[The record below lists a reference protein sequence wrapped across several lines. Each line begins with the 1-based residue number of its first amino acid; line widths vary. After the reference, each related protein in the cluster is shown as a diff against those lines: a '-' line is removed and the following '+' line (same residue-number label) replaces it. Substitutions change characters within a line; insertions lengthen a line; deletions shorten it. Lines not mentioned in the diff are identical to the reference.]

1 MATSSRKTTK
11 ASRSPRKKSAAAAR
25 KGAAV
30 KKARAPASKRAGSA
44 KTTSAKAAPS
54 GSKRASSSSSPSSP
68 TLSSAAKKPAK
79 PKTARR
85 RQEEPKGA
93 KGAAAKKARAPA
105 AKRSGSAKKTSAK
118 TAPSGSKR
126 ASSSSPTPSSA
137 AKKPAK
143 PKTARRRQE
152 EPKGAKGAAKA
163 RTGATRSKA
172 VPVTATAS
180 TNAAASKTPASSTLL
195 LSRIRSITESI
206 TGMRDEMLALS
217 KAVTSDKSR
226 MPAIS
231 GMSESLAAVLVQ
243 IQKQSRQIAG
253 LKKETQGLFEG
264 LEEISGRSESK
275 RSSMESRLHDVQ
287 QKIEKIAEIQGQA
300 DSEAV
305 AEKINDS
312 VRSIIE
318 DSESIAGLS
327 RALDATRNEIR
338 VVGARAA
345 SATGTGIEIDA
356 LRTEISG
363 VADAVNAGSVSSVHL
378 KQELDRLADR
388 VDAVAK
394 SSSGMQEDIRETLGQ
409 VAAETA
415 KIKDVDAVLDGFKR
429 QLDTI
434 TSRTES
440 AARIEIPES
449 VTGRLESIGSEIAV
463 LAKSAD
469 EAALTKDSLDRVRE
483 ELVSVKS
490 DIAGIIGIMD
500 QKMSSASG
508 ILQRQQEDA
517 SDLYRKID
525 EMYSRIQEIKGSS
538 DESARE
544 ASNETARL
552 LRLSEYQ
559 SAMRMSSESKYG
571 DLDTIREMLA
581 KTAGINEVFGG
592 GGDNDGPGGLPPDVG
607 RWAVSKI
614 LDCADRWEIRFVDV
628 YSIMKESMGADMV
641 RRSINMSQVRDIYGI
656 RAVNEINE
664 ESGNA

>member
-1 MATSSRKTTK
+1 MVTSSRKTTK
-11 ASRSPRKKSAAAAR
+11 SSPSSRKKSAAR
-25 KGAAV
+25 KGAGA
-30 KKARAPASKRAGSA
+30 KKAQAPAAKRAGSA
-44 KTTSAKAAPS
+44 KKASAKATTSASRRSTSSAPPSTTKKPAKPRTARRQQEKPRGAKGIAAKKVQAPAA
-54 GSKRASSSSSPSSP
+54 KRAGSAKKASAKATTSASRRSTSSTPPS
-68 TLSSAAKKPAK
+68 TTKKPAK

-85 RQEEPKGA
+85 QQEKPKGA
-93 KGAAAKKARAPA
+93 N
-105 AKRSGSAKKTSAK
+105 
-118 TAPSGSKR
+118 
-126 ASSSSPTPSSA
+126 
-137 AKKPAK
+137 
-143 PKTARRRQE
+143 
-152 EPKGAKGAAKA
+152 GAAKA
-163 RTGATRSKA
+163 HTSTTRSR
-172 VPVTATAS
+172 TAS
-180 TNAAASKTPASSTLL
+180 AAATTNAAAPKTPASSTLL
-195 LSRIRSITESI
+195 LSRVRSITESI
-206 TGMRDEMLALS
+206 AGMRDEMQALS
-217 KAVTSDKSR
+217 KAVASGKDS

-243 IQKQSRQIAG
+243 IQKQSRQIAS

-264 LEEISGRSESK
+264 LEEISDRSESK
-275 RSSMESRLHDVQ
+275 RGSLESSLHDVQ
-287 QKIEKIAEIQGQA
+287 QKIEKIAEVQGQA

-363 VADAVNAGSVSSVHL
+363 IADAVNAGSASGTHL

-388 VDAVAK
+388 VETVAK
-394 SSSGMQEDIRETLGQ
+394 SSSGVQEGIRETLGQ

-415 KIKDVDAVLDGFKR
+415 KIKDVDAVLDGFKS
-429 QLDTI
+429 QLDAI
-434 TSRTES
+434 TSKTES

-449 VTGRLESIGSEIAV
+449 VTDRLESIGSEIAI

-469 EAALTKDSLDRVRE
+469 EVALTKDSLDRVRE
-483 ELVSVKS
+483 EIISVKS

-508 ILQRQQEDA
+508 ILQRQQENA
-517 SDLYRKID
+517 ADLHGKID

-544 ASNETARL
+544 ASKETARL

-571 DLDTIREMLA
+571 DLDTIREMSA
-581 KTAGINEVFGG
+581 KTADINGVFGG
-592 GGDNDGPGGLPPDVG
+592 GGDDDNGSPGGLPPNVR
-607 RWAVSKI
+607 RWAAGKI
-614 LDCADRWEIRFVDV
+614 LDCADRWEIRFADV
-628 YSIMKESMGADMV
+628 YSIMNEMMGADMT
-641 RRSINMSQVRDIYGI
+641 RESINMSQVRDIYGI

-664 ESGNA
+664 GSGSA

>member
-1 MATSSRKTTK
+1 MATSSPSSRKTAK
-11 ASRSPRKKSAAAAR
+11 SSQSPSSRKKSAAR
-25 KGAAV
+25 KGAV
-30 KKARAPASKRAGSA
+30 
-44 KTTSAKAAPS
+44 
-54 GSKRASSSSSPSSP
+54 
-68 TLSSAAKKPAK
+68 
-79 PKTARR
+79 
-85 RQEEPKGA
+85 
-93 KGAAAKKARAPA
+93 AKKAQAPA
-105 AKRSGSAKKTSAK
+105 AKRAGSAKKTSAK
-118 TAPSGSKR
+118 ATPPASKR
-126 ASSSSPTPSSA
+126 TSSSPASTPPSA

-143 PKTARRRQE
+143 ARTSAARSRAVSATATTSAVAAPKT
-152 EPKGAKGAAKA
+152 P
-163 RTGATRSKA
+163 T
-172 VPVTATAS
+172 
-180 TNAAASKTPASSTLL
+180 SSALL
-195 LSRIRSITESI
+195 LSRVRSITESI
-206 TGMRDEMLALS
+206 AGMRDEMQALS
-217 KAVTSDKSR
+217 KAVASNKNR
-226 MPAIS
+226 VPAIS

-264 LEEISGRSESK
+264 LEEISDRSESK
-275 RSSMESRLHDVQ
+275 RGSLESRLHDVQ
-287 QKIEKIAEIQGQA
+287 QKIEKIAEVQGQA
-300 DSEAV
+300 DSETV

-338 VVGARAA
+338 AVGARAA
-345 SATGTGIEIDA
+345 SAAGTGIEIDA

-363 VADAVNAGSVSSVHL
+363 VADAVNAGSASSAHL
-378 KQELDRLADR
+378 KQELDKLADR

-394 SSSGMQEDIRETLGQ
+394 SNSGMQEGIRETLGQ
-409 VAAETA
+409 VATETA
-415 KIKDVDAVLDGFKR
+415 RIKDVDAVLDGFKR

-434 TSRTES
+434 TSRTEA

-449 VTGRLESIGSEIAV
+449 VTGRLESIGSEIAI

-490 DIAGIIGIMD
+490 DIAGVIGIMD

-544 ASNETARL
+544 ASKETSRL

-571 DLDTIREMLA
+571 DLDTIREMSA
-581 KTAGINEVFGG
+581 KTADINEVFGG
-592 GGDNDGPGGLPPDVG
+592 GDSGDPGGLPPDVG
-607 RWAVSKI
+607 RWAASKI
-614 LDCADRWEIRFVDV
+614 LDCADRWEIRFADV
-628 YSIMKESMGADMV
+628 YSIMKESMGTDMV
-641 RRSINMSQVRDIYGI
+641 GRSINMSQVRDIYGI

>member
-1 MATSSRKTTK
+1 M
-11 ASRSPRKKSAAAAR
+11 
-25 KGAAV
+25 KGAAES
-30 KKARAPASKRAGSA
+30 R
-44 KTTSAKAAPS
+44 
-54 GSKRASSSSSPSSP
+54 SS
-68 TLSSAAKKPAK
+68 
-79 PKTARR
+79 
-85 RQEEPKGA
+85 
-93 KGAAAKKARAPA
+93 
-105 AKRSGSAKKTSAK
+105 
-118 TAPSGSKR
+118 
-126 ASSSSPTPSSA
+126 
-137 AKKPAK
+137 
-143 PKTARRRQE
+143 
-152 EPKGAKGAAKA
+152 
-163 RTGATRSKA
+163 ATRSSA
-172 VPVTATAS
+172 TRSRTVSATAT
-180 TNAAASKTPASSTLL
+180 TNAAAPKTPASSTLL
-195 LSRIRSITESI
+195 LSRVRSITESI
-206 TGMRDEMLALS
+206 AEMRDEMQALS
-217 KAVTSDKSR
+217 KAVASNKNR
-226 MPAIS
+226 VPAIS

-243 IQKQSRQIAG
+243 IQKQSRQITS

-275 RSSMESRLHDVQ
+275 RGNLESRLRDVQ
-287 QKIEKIAEIQGQA
+287 QKIEKIAEVQGQA
-300 DSEAV
+300 GSEAV
-305 AEKINDS
+305 VEKINDS

-345 SATGTGIEIDA
+345 SATGTGIEIDS

-363 VADAVNAGSVSSVHL
+363 IADAVNAGSASSAHL

-394 SSSGMQEDIRETLGQ
+394 SSSGMQEGIRETLGQ
-409 VAAETA
+409 VAAETS

-440 AARIEIPES
+440 AARIEVPES
-449 VTGRLESIGSEIAV
+449 VTDRLESIGSEIAI

-469 EAALTKDSLDRVRE
+469 EAALTRDSLDRVRE
-483 ELVSVKS
+483 EIVSVKS

-544 ASNETARL
+544 ASKETARL
-552 LRLSEYQ
+552 LKLSEYQ

-571 DLDTIREMLA
+571 DLDTIREMAA
-581 KTAGINEVFGG
+581 KTADINEVFGDGGG
-592 GGDNDGPGGLPPDVG
+592 GGDDNGGPGGLPPDVR
-607 RWAVSKI
+607 RWAASKI
-614 LDCADRWEIRFVDV
+614 LDCADRWEIRFADV
-628 YSIMKESMGADMV
+628 YSIMNESMGADVV
-641 RRSINMSQVRDIYGI
+641 RGSINMSQVRDIYGI

>member
-11 ASRSPRKKSAAAAR
+11 SSPSSRKKSGAAAR
-25 KGAAV
+25 KGAGA
-30 KKARAPASKRAGSA
+30 KRA
-44 KTTSAKAAPS
+44 
-54 GSKRASSSSSPSSP
+54 
-68 TLSSAAKKPAK
+68 
-79 PKTARR
+79 
-85 RQEEPKGA
+85 Q
-93 KGAAAKKARAPA
+93 APA
-105 AKRSGSAKKTSAK
+105 AKRAGSAKKTSAK
-118 TAPSGSKR
+118 ATPSAGRR
-126 ASSSSPTPSSA
+126 ASSSPSPSSSTPPSA

-143 PKTARRRQE
+143 SKTARRQQE
-152 EPKGAKGAAKA
+152 KPKGAKGTAKP
-163 RTGATRSKA
+163 RTSATK
-172 VPVTATAS
+172 PKTAS
-180 TNAAASKTPASSTLL
+180 ATVTTNAAAPKTPASSTLL

-206 TGMRDEMLALS
+206 AGMRDEMQSLS
-217 KAVTSDKSR
+217 KAVASNKDRT
-226 MPAIS
+226 PAIS

-243 IQKQSRQIAG
+243 IQKQSRQITS

-264 LEEISGRSESK
+264 LEEISDRSESK
-275 RSSMESRLHDVQ
+275 RGSLESRLHDVQ
-287 QKIEKIAEIQGQA
+287 QKIEKIAEVQGQA

-305 AEKINDS
+305 AERINDS

-363 VADAVNAGSVSSVHL
+363 IADAVNAGSASSTHL

-388 VDAVAK
+388 VETVAK
-394 SSSGMQEDIRETLGQ
+394 SSSGVQEGIRETLGQ

-415 KIKDVDAVLDGFKR
+415 KIKDVDAVLDGFKS
-429 QLDTI
+429 QLDAI
-434 TSRTES
+434 TSKTES

-449 VTGRLESIGSEIAV
+449 VTDRLESIGSKIAT

-483 ELVSVKS
+483 EIVSVKS

-508 ILQRQQEDA
+508 ILQRQQENA
-517 SDLYRKID
+517 ADLYGKID

-544 ASNETARL
+544 ASKETARL

-571 DLDTIREMLA
+571 NLDTIREMSA
-581 KTAGINEVFGG
+581 KTADINEVFGG
-592 GGDNDGPGGLPPDVG
+592 GSGDDNDGPGGLPPDVR
-607 RWAVSKI
+607 RWAASKI
-614 LDCADRWEIRFVDV
+614 LDCADRWEIRFADV
-628 YSIMKESMGADMV
+628 YSIMNEMMGADMV
-641 RRSINMSQVRDIYGI
+641 RESINTSQVRDIYGI
-656 RAVNEINE
+656 RAVNEINGE
-664 ESGNA
+664 AGSA

>member
-1 MATSSRKTTK
+1 
-11 ASRSPRKKSAAAAR
+11 
-25 KGAAV
+25 
-30 KKARAPASKRAGSA
+30 
-44 KTTSAKAAPS
+44 
-54 GSKRASSSSSPSSP
+54 
-68 TLSSAAKKPAK
+68 
-79 PKTARR
+79 
-85 RQEEPKGA
+85 
-93 KGAAAKKARAPA
+93 
-105 AKRSGSAKKTSAK
+105 
-118 TAPSGSKR
+118 
-126 ASSSSPTPSSA
+126 
-137 AKKPAK
+137 
-143 PKTARRRQE
+143 
-152 EPKGAKGAAKA
+152 
-163 RTGATRSKA
+163 
-172 VPVTATAS
+172 
-180 TNAAASKTPASSTLL
+180 
-195 LSRIRSITESI
+195 
-206 TGMRDEMLALS
+206 MRDEMQALS
-217 KAVTSDKSR
+217 KAVASDKSR

-363 VADAVNAGSVSSVHL
+363 MADAVNAGSVSSAHL
-378 KQELDRLADR
+378 KQEFDSLADR

-415 KIKDVDAVLDGFKR
+415 KIKDVDAVLDGFKK

-571 DLDTIREMLA
+571 DLDTIREMSA
-581 KTAGINEVFGG
+581 KTAGINEVFGGGG

-628 YSIMKESMGADMV
+628 YSIMKKSMGADMV

>member
-11 ASRSPRKKSAAAAR
+11 SSPPSRKKSAVK
-25 KGAAV
+25 KGAAS
-30 KKARAPASKRAGSA
+30 KKAQAPAAKRAVSA
-44 KTTSAKAAPS
+44 KKTSAKGTASAS
-54 GSKRASSSSSPSSP
+54 RRTSSSLTPP
-68 TLSSAAKKPAK
+68 SAARKPAK

-85 RQEEPKGA
+85 QQEKPKGA
-93 KGAAAKKARAPA
+93 KGI
-105 AKRSGSAKKTSAK
+105 
-118 TAPSGSKR
+118 
-126 ASSSSPTPSSA
+126 
-137 AKKPAK
+137 
-143 PKTARRRQE
+143 
-152 EPKGAKGAAKA
+152 AKA
-163 RTGATRSKA
+163 RTSATRSR
-172 VPVTATAS
+172 TAS
-180 TNAAASKTPASSTLL
+180 AAATTSAAAAPKTPASSTLL
-195 LSRIRSITESI
+195 LSRVKSITESI
-206 TGMRDEMLALS
+206 AGMRDEMQALS
-217 KAVTSDKSR
+217 KAVTSNKDR
-226 MPAIS
+226 VPAIS

-243 IQKQSRQIAG
+243 IQKQSRQITS

-264 LEEISGRSESK
+264 LEEISDRSESK
-275 RSSMESRLHDVQ
+275 RDNLESRLHDVQ
-287 QKIEKIAEIQGQA
+287 QKIEKIAEVQGQA

-312 VRSIIE
+312 MKSIIE

-363 VADAVNAGSVSSVHL
+363 IADAVNAGSASSTHL

-394 SSSGMQEDIRETLGQ
+394 SSSGVQEGIRETLGQ

-415 KIKDVDAVLDGFKR
+415 RIKDVDAVLDGFKR

-434 TSRTES
+434 TSKTES

-449 VTGRLESIGSEIAV
+449 VTDRLESIGSEIAI
-463 LAKSAD
+463 LAKSTD

-483 ELVSVKS
+483 EIVSVKS

-508 ILQRQQEDA
+508 ILQRQQENA
-517 SDLYRKID
+517 ADLYGKID

-544 ASNETARL
+544 SSKETARL

-571 DLDTIREMLA
+571 DLDTIREMSA
-581 KTAGINEVFGG
+581 KTADINEVFGG
-592 GGDNDGPGGLPPDVG
+592 GGGGDDNGGPGGLPPDVR
-607 RWAVSKI
+607 RWAASKI
-614 LDCADRWEIRFVDV
+614 LDCADRWEIRFADV
-628 YSIMKESMGADMV
+628 YSIMKESMGADVV
-641 RRSINMSQVRDIYGI
+641 RGSINMSQVRDIYGI

>member
-1 MATSSRKTTK
+1 MATSSRKKTK
-11 ASRSPRKKSAAAAR
+11 PSPSPRKKSGATAR
-25 KGAAV
+25 KDAGA
-30 KKARAPASKRAGSA
+30 KKAQAPGAKRAGSA
-44 KTTSAKAAPS
+44 KKTSAKATPS
-54 GSKRASSSSSPSSP
+54 ASRRASPSSSTP
-68 TLSSAAKKPAK
+68 PSAAKKPAK

-85 RQEEPKGA
+85 QQEK
-93 KGAAAKKARAPA
+93 
-105 AKRSGSAKKTSAK
+105 
-118 TAPSGSKR
+118 
-126 ASSSSPTPSSA
+126 
-137 AKKPAK
+137 
-143 PKTARRRQE
+143 
-152 EPKGAKGAAKA
+152 PKGAKGAAKP
-163 RTGATRSKA
+163 RTSATK
-172 VPVTATAS
+172 PKTAS
-180 TNAAASKTPASSTLL
+180 TTVTTNAAAPKTPASSTLL

-206 TGMRDEMLALS
+206 AGMRDEMQSLS
-217 KAVTSDKSR
+217 KAVASNKGG

-243 IQKQSRQIAG
+243 IQKQSRQITS

-264 LEEISGRSESK
+264 LEEISDRSESK
-275 RSSMESRLHDVQ
+275 RGSLESRLHDVQ
-287 QKIEKIAEIQGQA
+287 QKIEKIAEVQGQA
-300 DSEAV
+300 GSEAV

-363 VADAVNAGSVSSVHL
+363 IADAVNAGSASSTHL

-388 VDAVAK
+388 VEAVAK
-394 SSSGMQEDIRETLGQ
+394 SSSGVQEGIRETLGQ

-415 KIKDVDAVLDGFKR
+415 KIKDVDAVLDGFKS
-429 QLDTI
+429 QLDAI
-434 TSRTES
+434 TSKTES

-449 VTGRLESIGSEIAV
+449 VTGRLESIGSEIAI

-469 EAALTKDSLDRVRE
+469 EAALTKGSLDRVRE
-483 ELVSVKS
+483 EIVSVKS

-508 ILQRQQEDA
+508 ILQKQQENA
-517 SDLYRKID
+517 ADLYGKID

-544 ASNETARL
+544 ASKETERL

-571 DLDTIREMLA
+571 DLDTIREMSA
-581 KTAGINEVFGG
+581 KTADIDGVFGG
-592 GGDNDGPGGLPPDVG
+592 GGGGDDSDGPGGLPPDVR
-607 RWAVSKI
+607 RWAASKI
-614 LDCADRWEIRFVDV
+614 LDCADRWEIRFADV
-628 YSIMKESMGADMV
+628 YSIMNEMMGADMV
-641 RRSINMSQVRDIYGI
+641 RESINTSQVRDIYGI

-664 ESGNA
+664 ESGSA

>member
-1 MATSSRKTTK
+1 
-11 ASRSPRKKSAAAAR
+11 
-25 KGAAV
+25 
-30 KKARAPASKRAGSA
+30 
-44 KTTSAKAAPS
+44 
-54 GSKRASSSSSPSSP
+54 
-68 TLSSAAKKPAK
+68 
-79 PKTARR
+79 
-85 RQEEPKGA
+85 
-93 KGAAAKKARAPA
+93 
-105 AKRSGSAKKTSAK
+105 
-118 TAPSGSKR
+118 
-126 ASSSSPTPSSA
+126 
-137 AKKPAK
+137 
-143 PKTARRRQE
+143 
-152 EPKGAKGAAKA
+152 
-163 RTGATRSKA
+163 
-172 VPVTATAS
+172 
-180 TNAAASKTPASSTLL
+180 
-195 LSRIRSITESI
+195 
-206 TGMRDEMLALS
+206 MRDEMQALS
-217 KAVTSDKSR
+217 KAVASDKSR

-363 VADAVNAGSVSSVHL
+363 MADAVNAGSVSSAHL
-378 KQELDRLADR
+378 KQEFDSLADR

-415 KIKDVDAVLDGFKR
+415 KIKDVDAVLDGFKK

-517 SDLYRKID
+517 SELYRKID

-544 ASNETARL
+544 ASNETTRL

-571 DLDTIREMLA
+571 DLDTIREMSA
-581 KTAGINEVFGG
+581 KTAGINEVFGGG

-641 RRSINMSQVRDIYGI
+641 RRFINMSQVRDIYGI